1 MKYFKTKHEK
11 DSVKLTTLVM
21 LILLLL
27 IFIVGP
33 KYLDPPEE
41 YGVAINFGT
50 TDLGSGKVQP
60 TKPIKSEP
68 LEIN

>member
-33 KYLDPPEE
+33 KYHDPAEE
-41 YGVAINFGT
+41 
-50 TDLGSGKVQP
+50 
-60 TKPIKSEP
+60 
-68 LEIN
+68 